1 MKKFIII
8 ISIPLL
14 LMGCAAIPA
23 PLIAL
28 GHVHTGADVVSVIAT
43 GKTTTDHAI
52 SKILNKDCVLFRL
65 VKGKKICSKIIE
77 KNIDCDIFHFDDL
90 KNPKC
95 KPKDITDEF

>member
-8 ISIPLL
+8 VSIPLL

-23 PLIAL
+23 PLIVL

-52 SKILNKDCVLFRL
+52 SKILNKDCALFRI
-65 VKGKKICSKIIE
+65 VKGKKICSE
-77 KNIDCDIFHFDDL
+77 KNIDCDIFHFDAL
-90 KNPKC
+90 ENPKC
-95 KPKDITDEF
+95 KLNDITDEF

>member
-28 GHVHTGADVVSVIAT
+28 SHVHTGADVVSVIAT

-65 VKGKKICSKIIE
+65 IKGKKICYKIIE
-77 KNIDCDIFHFDDL
+77 KNINCDIFHFD
-90 KNPKC
+90 NSKC
-95 KPKDITDEF
+95 NLNDITDEF